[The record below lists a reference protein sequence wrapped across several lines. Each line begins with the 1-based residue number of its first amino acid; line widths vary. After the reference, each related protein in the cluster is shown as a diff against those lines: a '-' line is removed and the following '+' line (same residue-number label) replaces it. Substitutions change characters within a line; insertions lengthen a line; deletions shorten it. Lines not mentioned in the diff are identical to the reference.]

1 MKRFITLFAALMLC
15 VCTAN
20 AQNFLKKLGET
31 AKNAAEN
38 ALNSK
43 VGEKVE
49 NAVNKAVDNVTDKAS
64 ESVNQKS
71 EKKSSSESEDN
82 SASSVGST
90 SFDSANNANIQY
102 DDWDLDPTL
111 DAGGAAPA
119 APAAVGATPQV
130 NPIEMTY
137 AKSDFVPGDEI
148 IFDDNLEGEQL
159 GEFPS
164 KWDIIQGAVEISK
177 LNGENVILCASPD
190 DPTIVPLFDD
200 MKNYLPEMFTLEF
213 DFWVGPYSKDPNGED
228 DPQNRYEIYFLIPD
242 HESRT
247 QEITIDTWYSEQ
259 EFSKSFEWIFDA
271 GGDMRNGQVDNP
283 QINSNAWNHFALSF
297 NKRAMKLYI
306 NGIRYGNI
314 PNTTR
319 PGHFQIQFYR
329 SGGHFQN
336 NSAIKNIRVA
346 QGAVPLYNRMMSD
359 GKFITYGITFDIGKS
374 TIKPESMGEI
384 NRIVT
389 LMTENPSLKFFVEG
403 HTDNTGNAASNQ
415 TLSENRSK
423 AIVDKLVEMGIAP
436 DRLSSSGK
444 GQNSPIADNSTD
456 EGRAKNRRVEFVK
469 K

>member
-1 MKRFITLFAALMLC
+1 MKRFITIFAALMLC

-38 ALNSK
+38 ALNSN

-49 NAVNKAVDNVTDKAS
+49 NAVNKAVDNVADKAS
-64 ESVNQKS
+64 ESVSNKS

-102 DDWDLDPTL
+102 DDWDLDPTF
-111 DAGGAAPA
+111 DAGGAS
-119 APAAVGATPQV
+119 PQV
-130 NPIEMTY
+130 NSIEMTY

-177 LNGENVILCASPD
+177 LNGENVILCTSPD

-213 DFWVGPYSKDPNGED
+213 DFWVGPHSKDPNGD
-228 DPQNRYEIYFLIPD
+228 DEPQNRYEIHLYKPD
-242 HESRT
+242 SQNFA
-247 QEITIDTWYSEQ
+247 QEVIIDTWYSSDQ
-259 EFSKSFEWIFDA
+259 EFLKSFEWIFDA
-271 GGDMRNGQVDNP
+271 GGDLRNGQVDNP
-283 QINSNAWNHFALSF
+283 QINPNAWNHFALSF

-336 NSAIKNIRVA
+336 NSAIKNIRLA
-346 QGAVPLYNRMMSD
+346 QGAVPLYDRMMSD
-359 GKFITYGITFDIGKS
+359 GKFITYGITFDVGKS
-374 TIKPESMGEI
+374 TIKPESMSEI

-389 LMTENPSLKFFVEG
+389 LMTENPSLKFSVEG

-423 AIVDKLVEMGIAP
+423 AIVDKLVEMGIAA